1 MARKEPVLTEMERTA
16 PELAKRGRMSWCYD
30 APTPPLLSIPQRWPS
45 LHLIE
50 APRCRISLDL
60 TRILRAHSCA
70 RSTEPLLTPV
80 LGFSPRRPSHHA
92 YLSRITSDPATGLV
106 SALSCAI
113 VRSVHRRT
121 TCPDIQVHRLEPE
134 RHLICRKTQHCTLFK
149 IAQLEKKRPYAA
161 SRL

>member
-121 TCPDIQVHRLEPE
+121 TCPDIGA
-134 RHLICRKTQHCTLFK
+134 C
-149 IAQLEKKRPYAA
+149 YANSKYTGPPA
-161 SRL
+161 RARTPFDMPKNAALHFIQNRAT